1 MVFLL
6 YVSFLFVF
14 IRMAMRISSVCD
26 YIVVLFALHSI
37 IRTAYYTNIICLYIY
52 IYVMYGTLRSST
64 VHEILQIIA
73 HINYNN
79 VSASS
84 SSDLLGRRLDGDRH
98 EIRP

>member
-1 MVFLL
+1 MFFLL

-14 IRMAMRISSVCD
+14 IHMAMRISTVCD

-37 IRTAYYTNIICLYIY
+37 IRTTYYTNIIYIF
-52 IYVMYGTLRSST
+52 VMYGTLRSSK
-64 VHEILQIIA
+64 VHEILQIIK
-73 HINYNN
+73 HINYSN
-79 VSASS
+79 VSTFS

>member
-1 MVFLL
+1 MFFLL
-6 YVSFLFVF
+6 YVSFLFIF

-26 YIVVLFALHSI
+26 YIIVLFALHSI
-37 IRTAYYTNIICLYIY
+37 IRTAYYTNIIYLYIY
-52 IYVMYGTLRSST
+52 YMSCMEHLGVQKYMRYY
-64 VHEILQIIA
+64 
-73 HINYNN
+73 INYNN

>member
-1 MVFLL
+1 
-6 YVSFLFVF
+6 
-14 IRMAMRISSVCD
+14 MAMRISTVCD

-37 IRTAYYTNIICLYIY
+37 IRTTYYTNIIYIY
-52 IYVMYGTLRSST
+52 IFVMYGTLRSSK

>member
-1 MVFLL
+1 MFFLL
-6 YVSFLFVF
+6 YVSFLFIF

-37 IRTAYYTNIICLYIY
+37 IRTAYYTNIIYLYIL
-52 IYVMYGTLRSST
+52 YVMYGTLRSSK

>member
-1 MVFLL
+1 
-6 YVSFLFVF
+6 
-14 IRMAMRISSVCD
+14 MAMRISSVCD

-37 IRTAYYTNIICLYIY
+37 IRTEYYTNIIYIY
-52 IYVMYGTLRSST
+52 IFLMYGTLRNSK